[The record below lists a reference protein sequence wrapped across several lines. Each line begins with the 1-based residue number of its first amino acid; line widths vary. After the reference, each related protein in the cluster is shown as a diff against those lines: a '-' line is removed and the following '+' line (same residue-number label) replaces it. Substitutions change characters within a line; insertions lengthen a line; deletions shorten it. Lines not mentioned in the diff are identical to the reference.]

1 MENKE
6 KRKEIGREIDRG
18 RREVGCVCVCV
29 CVCEYINRCIINIV
43 IRNYVI
49 TAQKISKYFVYHRPP
64 LCLVNGEISVVT

>member
-1 MENKE
+1 M
-6 KRKEIGREIDRG
+6 
-18 RREVGCVCVCV
+18 